1 MLELKKIRK
10 SYEGIE
16 VLKNINLKIEKEK
29 SFLFWDHLVVV
40 KLLY

>member
-16 VLKNINLKIEKEK
+16 VLKNINLKMV
-29 SFLFWDHLVVV
+29 LMVC
-40 KLLY
+40 